1 MIKQSK
7 GDPLM
12 AAATTTREW
21 HWSADV
27 LDFASKH
34 NVAAYLDPLLLSTRQ
49 IFPTARQT
57 KVSLEVDPEI
67 RDDWHIVFDVEV
79 PREDVPNYV
88 DAQHQWIRALYAIC
102 PAPLVC
108 TFRLLLVTL

>member
-1 MIKQSK
+1 
-7 GDPLM
+7 M
-12 AAATTTREW
+12 AAPATTTTEW
-21 HWSADV
+21 QWPADV

-34 NVAAYLDPLLLSTRQ
+34 NVAAYLDPLLLSTRR

-57 KVSLEVDPEI
+57 KVSLEADPEI
-67 RDDWHIVFDVEV
+67 RDDWHIVFDVAV

-88 DAQHQWIRALYAIC
+88 DAQDRWIRALYTVC

-108 TFRLLLVTL
+108 TFRLLLVTV